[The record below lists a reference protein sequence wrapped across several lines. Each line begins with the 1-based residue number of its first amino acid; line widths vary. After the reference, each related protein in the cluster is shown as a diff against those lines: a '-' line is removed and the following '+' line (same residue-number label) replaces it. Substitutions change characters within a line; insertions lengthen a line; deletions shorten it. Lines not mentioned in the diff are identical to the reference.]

1 VTSVLAGLLVE
12 LSGRVVRLEA
22 ENRYLRDEIRRVEA
36 GPGASGLEARAG
48 GRVGDAGILTRDELR
63 RIERENLRRALDAC
77 DWRIF
82 GPRGAAARLG
92 MRPTTLAS
100 RIKTLGLRRAVARI
114 DTAGIPEF

>member
-1 VTSVLAGLLVE
+1 MVDGLLGFLVE

-22 ENRYLRDEIRRVEA
+22 ENRYLRDEVRRLEA
-36 GPGASGLEARAG
+36 ASGGETRGPGRAG
-48 GRVGDAGILTRDELR
+48 ETGILTRDDLR
-63 RIERENLRRALDAC
+63 RVERDNLRRALDAC

-100 RIKTLGLRRAVARI
+100 RLKTLGLRRAVAR
-114 DTAGIPEF
+114 TGTPGIPEF